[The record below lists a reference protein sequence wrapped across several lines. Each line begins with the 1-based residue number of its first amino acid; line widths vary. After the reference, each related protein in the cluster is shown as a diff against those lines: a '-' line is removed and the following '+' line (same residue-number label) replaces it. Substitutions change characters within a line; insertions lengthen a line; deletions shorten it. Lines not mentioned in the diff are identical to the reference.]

1 MKNST
6 VFAALMLVA
15 TMLLASTSAFAAP
28 VAPIWTSPLETRYQG
43 ASNGQVINNVS
54 ISLIGDLYQ
63 VSLLLGDR
71 PVANTTYSVLMG
83 SSPDVF
89 TSYTYF
95 LDAAAK
101 TGLRSKL
108 LNVAFSAGDI
118 EGNTIPLGG
127 TWQDNQLNWLISKN
141 DIFNGGKFWFAG
153 QSTTGDLTT
162 IFSETKV
169 AATPIPGAAWLLG
182 SGILGMVALRRKKN
196 C

>member
-1 MKNST
+1 MKNL
-6 VFAALMLVA
+6 FAALMLVA

-71 PVANTTYSVLMG
+71 PVANTTYSVLM
-83 SSPDVF
+83 SNSPDVF

-101 TGLRSKL
+101 TGPRSKL